1 MMAMFMRIPPI
12 AARLPA
18 SSAIITDGNA
28 RFNVSEHVHLLQI
41 QINVSGCFIFACLP
55 NVATL
60 TRQRANKYNQ
70 LILNKKYLSI
80 FQQFSKPVIQ
90 NYF

>member
-1 MMAMFMRIPPI
+1 
-12 AARLPA
+12 
-18 SSAIITDGNA
+18 
-28 RFNVSEHVHLLQI
+28 VHGVEFCDQLQI
-41 QINVSGCFIFACLP
+41 IFACLP